1 MKKRGFGK
9 GKINGPGGK
18 IVENE
23 SIVEG
28 AIRETVEETGLTPI
42 NPRTYAILD
51 YYFGQ
56 SNNPKW
62 KVHVF
67 VAKKYQGSLIET
79 QEAKGYW
86 VSVDEIP
93 YEKMWEDDK
102 YWLPKVLEGKSMKG
116 KFWFSKNMKKLLDH
130 RLEEVPT
137 GF

>member
-1 MKKRGFGK
+1 MKKRGFGE

-18 IVENE
+18 IVGNE
-23 SIVEG
+23 SIVDG
-28 AIRETVEETGLTPI
+28 AIRETKEETGLTPL
-42 NPRTYAILD
+42 NPKKHAILD
-51 YYFGQ
+51 FYFGKTD
-56 SNNPKW
+56 NPKW

-67 VAKKYQGSLIET
+67 VARQFKGALIET

-102 YWLPKVLEGKSMKG
+102 FWLPKILEGKSLMG
-116 KFWFSKNMKKLLDH
+116 KFWFSKDMTKLLDH
-130 RLEEVPT
+130 TLEEIPD